1 MSKEKDSFPYFEPD
15 NYHGWFIQFKSH
27 CRGIGAHLALKPRP
41 THPIDANGNPQVLN
55 AAQTRALAKL
65 QETWDEHDH
74 KAFSALMKACIRDD
88 KTKKLTETEDF
99 EHALP
104 LLTRLEERYL
114 SDAERQKGVAWSQFF
129 NFTAQSTESAMDLV
143 SRFDGIVRQLENLG
157 EPVTPAQLYHRF
169 LEASLQSKGT
179 HHQLLATA
187 IYSNPAPL
195 TYDQMKV
202 RFEKSAL
209 QHAPGAAAPPARDAA
224 EVNYVGAGGTSS
236 SSSSNSHGRHD
247 QKFPKEKKYP
257 PRHDSGEGCAICGV
271 KGHVAKRCHLRAK
284 VDELVQRH
292 KRDVNKDRGGRKP
305 KKTKARHGYEF
316 SRDTLGHAGRPPRS
330 TSPARNKQDV
340 LEVEQALSGHENP
353 SATEAD
359 DLPVVTHKEHQRIN
373 SRPVQRPVQ
382 QIFTYHCG
390 IHQRLQG
397 WQEGH
402 TCPQN

>member
-15 NYHGWFIQFKSH
+15 NYHGWFIQFKSY
-27 CRGIGAHLALKPRP
+27 CRGIGAHLALKPHP

-55 AAQTRALAKL
+55 VAQTRALAKL

-88 KTKKLTETEDF
+88 KTKKLTETPEDF

-202 RFEKSAL
+202 RFEKAL
-209 QHAPGAAAPPARDAA
+209 YSTHLG
-224 EVNYVGAGGTSS
+224 
-236 SSSSNSHGRHD
+236 
-247 QKFPKEKKYP
+247 
-257 PRHDSGEGCAICGV
+257 PRHHPQG
-271 KGHVAKRCHLRAK
+271 
-284 VDELVQRH
+284 
-292 KRDVNKDRGGRKP
+292 
-305 KKTKARHGYEF
+305 T
-316 SRDTLGHAGRPPRS
+316 PPRS
-330 TSPARNKQDV
+330 TMLALVAPPPPPLTPMGATIRNSPRRKSIHLVMIPEKDAPFAVSKGMLPKGVTFVRRSMN
-340 LEVEQALSGHENP
+340 LFSGTSAMSTRTVEAASPRKPRL
-353 SATEAD
+353 ATAMSFHAT
-359 DLPVVTHKEHQRIN
+359 L
-373 SRPVQRPVQ
+373 
-382 QIFTYHCG
+382 
-390 IHQRLQG
+390 
-397 WQEGH
+397 
-402 TCPQN
+402 